1 MGMNKK
7 VFIILLVFSVWIFS
21 PIPMSRA
28 QYDYQIELISLNLK
42 GMDIRDILKV
52 LSQKSGVN
60 IVADSEIKASVT
72 LYIRDVEIMDALDII
87 VGINNLAYKQEGTLI
102 RIMTDERYERLYG
115 RRFRDKSMT
124 EIVVL
129 DHADAAS
136 VASSIK
142 EMKSGSGKII
152 PDIRSNTIILIDNK
166 ENIDRMKDVI
176 SKMDEPLITEVFF
189 LDYAKAKTI
198 KDNLKGIVSEV
209 IGSVSFDERT
219 NRIVVQ
225 DTPRVMQDIRKIIE
239 VFDQKQEVVD
249 QEQQEVVIDS
259 GIIEEE
265 EMFIEASPEAGY
277 EPGPKARAKKSKWTP
292 ILGASREEKKQVTSL
307 DKESSYEDYRFMIAQ
322 EINYMAAQQDVSGL
336 SGEVELQFTLDKDGF
351 IVRGPVVLNKPEL
364 ELVRAAVGS
373 LKSMSPFPPFPET
386 MKDEEAGFYVVVSY

>member
-1 MGMNKK
+1 MTKK
-7 VFIILLVFSVWIFS
+7 LFIILLVFLVWIFS

-28 QYDYQIELISLNLK
+28 QYDYQIELISLDLK
-42 GMDIRDILKV
+42 DMDIRDILKI

-87 VGINNLAYKQEGTLI
+87 VSVNNLAYKQEGTLI

-115 RRFRDKSMT
+115 KRFRDKST
-124 EIVVL
+124 IEIVKL
-129 DHADAAS
+129 DYADAAS

-152 PDIRSNTIILIDNK
+152 PDIRSNTIILIDNR

-176 SKMDEPLITEVFF
+176 LEMDEPLITEVFF

-239 VFDQKQEVVD
+239 VFDQKQ
-249 QEQQEVVIDS
+249 QEVVIDTS
-259 GIIEEE
+259 IIEEE
-265 EMFIEASPEAGY
+265 KGFVETRPEPIY
-277 EPGPKARAKKSKWTP
+277 ESEPKVRTKKSKWTP
-292 ILGASREEKKQVTSL
+292 ILGASREEKKQVISL
-307 DKESSYEDYRFMIAQ
+307 DKESSYEDYSFMIAQ
-322 EINYMAAQQDVSGL
+322 EINYMATQQDVSGL
-336 SGEVELQFTLDKDGF
+336 EGSVELQFTLDRDGF

-386 MKDEEAGFYVVVSY
+386 MKDEDREFYV